1 MSFTESTYFLIFI
14 SGLLG
19 GFGHCMGMCGP
30 VVAACS
36 LHHVRKSYLTLIYY
50 NCGRIT
56 TYSIIGGIMGLTGS
70 FVAVITP
77 LGHFQYAIMALL
89 GGLMAIMGLFVG
101 GWIPLKSDGV
111 LKGCTAVVSKMARF
125 VSETE
130 SDGAFFPMGMIVGF
144 IPCVLS
150 YSAFIAAAAAGVGA
164 GSRAEGFIK
173 GMSLLFLFG
182 LGTLPA
188 LLLLGSLLSAIGQRA
203 KRALYKASACTM
215 IAAGVLLIYRSVTH

>member
-1 MSFTESTYFLIFI
+1 
-14 SGLLG
+14 
-19 GFGHCMGMCGP
+19 MGMCGP

-36 LHHVRKSYLTLIYY
+36 LHKARKSYLPLIFY

-77 LGHFQYAIMALL
+77 LAHFQNGIMALL
-89 GGLMAIMGLFVG
+89 GGFMAIMGLFVG

-111 LKGCTAVVSKMARF
+111 LKGCSAVVGRTARF
-125 VSETE
+125 VSETG
-130 SDGAFFPMGMIVGF
+130 SDGAFFPMGMVVGF
-144 IPCVLS
+144 IPCGLS
-150 YSAFIAAAAAGVGA
+150 YTAFIAAAGAGVDA
-164 GSRAEGFIK
+164 GSRAEGFIR

-188 LLLLGSLLSAIGQRA
+188 LLLLGTLLSAIGQRA
-203 KRALYKASACTM
+203 KLALYRASAFTM
-215 IAAGVLLIYRSVTH
+215 IAAGVLLVYRSIIH